1 MYKRIFIF
9 VIISFIFSQD
19 KVYFV
24 YNAENDFI
32 SVMGDFFHKSLSP
45 KTYPCSLCGLTYGLA
60 FKKKIWR
67 NFLDSLEFSHEFL
80 YRNQLNGF
88 NEGLGELPTVLI
100 GNKENFT
107 VLLSSDEMN
116 KMKNIDELIE
126 NINIKLNL
134 LKDE

>member
-1 MYKRIFIF
+1 M
-9 VIISFIFSQD
+9 S
-19 KVYFV
+19 
-24 YNAENDFI
+24 
-32 SVMGDFFHKSLSP
+32 
-45 KTYPCSLCGLTYGLA
+45 
-60 FKKKIWR
+60 
-67 NFLDSLEFSHEFL
+67 
-80 YRNQLNGF
+80 LNGF